1 MPITQ
6 AFLEIATKN
15 TVEDLQRFSNAHM
28 PSPPSVLVVPLL
40 IPLSTCRLAADHLVR
55 AFGGP
60 EEARR
65 VVGGTEWWRVRGLKG
80 VEAEWIVGKRL
91 WAEREKEEK
100 RRESAMHDK
109 GKGKAK
115 AEGSVAGAGH
125 DTEVEEDLDEQ
136 MAQEGMDDMQR
147 TMLYIHGVSP
157 LKIYLRPRLRAD
169 PCQWII
175 S

>member
-1 MPITQ
+1 
-6 AFLEIATKN
+6 
-15 TVEDLQRFSNAHM
+15 M

-60 EEARR
+60 DEARR

-100 RRESAMHDK
+100 RRESATH
-109 GKGKAK
+109 GAKGKAK
-115 AEGSVAGAGH
+115 TDGAAAETKHEA
-125 DTEVEEDLDEQ
+125 EEEGDLDEQ
-136 MAQEGMDDMQR
+136 MAQEGMDDMHR
-147 TMLYIHGVSP
+147 TMLYIHGVSACVAVVP
-157 LKIYLRPRLRAD
+157 SCALAD
-169 PCQWII
+169 YP
-175 S
+175 